1 MEINW
6 TIIVIVAF
14 CIVILVI
21 FLIWKNWKDKK
32 ELTKLI
38 NEEYKNINKGESD
51 LDDAEKE

>member
-1 MEINW
+1 MNANLT
-6 TIIVIVAF
+6 TIGIVAI
-14 CIVILVI
+14 CIVILII

-51 LDDAEKE
+51 LDDAEEE